1 MVGGRDYDLSQFN
14 RATQARRQP
23 GSSFKFFIYLAAME
37 RGLSPWT
44 VRTDAPIKIGDWAP
58 TNYEN
63 RYSGPVTLMEAF
75 ARSLNMVA
83 IAVAHEIGGA
93 HVIEVARRL
102 GVRSPLYNYRSLA
115 LGAQELTLLEM
126 AQAYGAMAAN
136 GERLEAH
143 GVVRI
148 RRVGG
153 QTVWRWRPR
162 ERRRVIEGR
171 PFRYMNLL
179 MSRVVEEGTG
189 TRARI
194 EGRAVGGKTGTGNDY
209 RDAWFIGFT
218 PGLVAGVWVGNDDF
232 TTTNRVTGG
241 SLPAQIWREFMV
253 TAARNVP
260 VQPLEM
266 PGSEDYMLGPP
277 VASDYRSAEPRAAVV
292 GAPLGPTAIGAQR
305 PPEDDEDR
313 SLDFGPEG

>member
-1 MVGGRDYDLSQFN
+1 MD
-14 RATQARRQP
+14 
-23 GSSFKFFIYLAAME
+23 
-37 RGLSPWT
+37 
-44 VRTDAPIKIGDWAP
+44 
-58 TNYEN
+58 
-63 RYSGPVTLMEAF
+63 AF

-83 IAVAHEIGGA
+83 IAVAQEIGGA
-93 HVIEVARRL
+93 RVIDVARRL

-115 LGAQELTLLEM
+115 LGAQELTLMEM
-126 AQAYGAMAAN
+126 TQAYGAMAAN

-162 ERRRVIEGR
+162 ARAPVIEGR
-171 PFRYMNLL
+171 PYRYMNLM
-179 MSRVVEEGTG
+179 MSRVVEAGTG

-194 EGRAVGGKTGTGNDY
+194 EGRAIGGKTGTGNEY

-232 TTTNRVTGG
+232 TATNRVTGG
-241 SLPAQIWREFMV
+241 LLPAQIWHDFMV
-253 TAARNVP
+253 VAVRNTP
-260 VQPLEM
+260 PQPLEM
-266 PGSEDYMLGPP
+266 PGADDYMIGPP
-277 VASDYRSAEPRAAVV
+277 VASDYRNVEPRAAVV
-292 GAPLGPTAIGAQR
+292 GAPLGPSAIGAQR
-305 PPEDDEDR
+305 PPADEEDR